1 MERFD
6 IKTMSNDELKFLSET
21 VAAEL
26 ESRRSARRDELIQ
39 TVCDA
44 MNTLYREFPGIELNV
59 PYSCPECG
67 IEDEVDAMYVLCSG
81 REMRPGDFGI
91 W

>member
-1 MERFD
+1 M
-6 IKTMSNDELKFLSET
+6 TLQNMSLEELKSLSEA

-26 ESRRSARRDELIQ
+26 EARRSARRDELIK

-59 PYSCPECG
+59 SYSCPECG

-81 REMRPGDFGI
+81 REMKPGDFGI

>member
-1 MERFD
+1 M
-6 IKTMSNDELKFLSET
+6 TLQNMSLKELKSLSEA

-44 MNTLYREFPGIELNV
+44 MNALYKEFPWTELNIG
-59 PYSCPECG
+59 YHCPECG
-67 IEDEVDAMYVLCSG
+67 IEEDVDAMYALCSG
-81 REMRPGDFGI
+81 RKMTPKDFGGM
-91 W
+91 

>member
-1 MERFD
+1 M
-6 IKTMSNDELKFLSET
+6 TLQNMSLEELKSLSEA
-21 VAAEL
+21 VAVEL
-26 ESRRSARRDELIQ
+26 EARRSARRNELIQ
-39 TVCDA
+39 TVCDT

-67 IEDEVDAMYVLCSG
+67 IEDEVDVMYTLCSG
-81 REMRPGDFGI
+81 REMSPRDFGI

>member
-1 MERFD
+1 M
-6 IKTMSNDELKFLSET
+6 TLQNMSLEELKSLSEA

-44 MNTLYREFPGIELNV
+44 MNALYKEFPWTELNIG
-59 PYSCPECG
+59 YHCPECG
-67 IEDEVDAMYVLCSG
+67 VEEDVDAMYVLCSG
-81 REMRPGDFGI
+81 RVMTPKDFGGM
-91 W
+91 

>member
-1 MERFD
+1 M
-6 IKTMSNDELKFLSET
+6 TLQNMSLEELKSLSEA

-44 MNTLYREFPGIELNV
+44 MNALYKEFPWTELNI
-59 PYSCPECG
+59 PYHCAECG
-67 IEDEVDAMYVLCSG
+67 YEDDIDVMYALCSG
-81 REMRPGDFGI
+81 RVMTPKDFGGM
-91 W
+91 

>member
-26 ESRRSARRDELIQ
+26 ESRRSARRDELIK

-59 PYSCPECG
+59 SYSCPECG

-81 REMRPGDFGI
+81 REMKPGDFGI

>member
-1 MERFD
+1 M
-6 IKTMSNDELKFLSET
+6 TLQNMSLEELKSLSEA

-44 MNTLYREFPGIELNV
+44 MNALHKEFPWTELNI
-59 PYSCPECG
+59 PYHCAECG
-67 IEDEVDAMYVLCSG
+67 YEDDVDVMYALCSG
-81 REMRPGDFGI
+81 HVMTPKDFGGM
-91 W
+91 

>member
-26 ESRRSARRDELIQ
+26 ESRRSARRDELIK

-59 PYSCPECG
+59 SYSCPECG

-81 REMRPGDFGI
+81 REMTPKDFGI

>member
-44 MNTLYREFPGIELNV
+44 MNALSNEFPYTELNI
-59 PYSCPECG
+59 PYHCVECG
-67 IEDEVDAMYVLCSG
+67 YEDDVDVMYALCSG
-81 REMRPGDFGI
+81 RVMTPKDFGGM
-91 W
+91 

>member
-1 MERFD
+1 MTLQNMSME
-6 IKTMSNDELKFLSET
+6 ELKSLSEA

-44 MNTLYREFPGIELNV
+44 MNALYKEFPWTELNI
-59 PYSCPECG
+59 PYHCAECG
-67 IEDEVDAMYVLCSG
+67 YEDDIDVMYALCSG
-81 REMRPGDFGI
+81 RQITPKDFGGM
-91 W
+91 

>member
-1 MERFD
+1 M
-6 IKTMSNDELKFLSET
+6 TLQNMSLEELKALSEAVT
-21 VAAEL
+21 VEL
-26 ESRRSARRDELIQ
+26 ESRRSARRDELIK

-67 IEDEVDAMYVLCSG
+67 VEDEVDAMYVLCSG
-81 REMRPGDFGI
+81 REMKPGDFGI

>member
-1 MERFD
+1 M
-6 IKTMSNDELKFLSET
+6 TLQNMSLEELKSLSEA

-44 MNTLYREFPGIELNV
+44 MNALYKEFPWTELNIG
-59 PYSCPECG
+59 YHCPECG
-67 IEDEVDAMYVLCSG
+67 IEEDVDAMYALCSG
-81 REMRPGDFGI
+81 RVMTPKDFGGM
-91 W
+91 

>member
-26 ESRRSARRDELIQ
+26 ESRRSARRDELIK

-59 PYSCPECG
+59 SYSCPECG
-67 IEDEVDAMYVLCSG
+67 IEDEVDAMYVLCSV
-81 REMRPGDFGI
+81 REMTPKDFGI

>member
-1 MERFD
+1 M
-6 IKTMSNDELKFLSET
+6 TLQNMSLEELKALSEAVT
-21 VAAEL
+21 VEL
-26 ESRRSARRDELIQ
+26 ESRRSARRDELIK

-44 MNTLYREFPGIELNV
+44 MNTLCREFPGIELNV

-81 REMRPGDFGI
+81 REMKPGDFGI